1 MRQIF
6 AQSKRLSD
14 GNSTG
19 VKALETAQESIAMRL
34 VHARG
39 EEIYYCASTK
49 AALLHNIN

>member
-19 VKALETAQESIAMRL
+19 VKALETAQESIAVRL
-34 VHARG
+34 VHAQSK
-39 EEIYYCASTK
+39 EMYYCASTK
-49 AALLHNIN
+49 AARLHNIN